1 MANHAHGICLLL
13 FPFFLAGSKYE
24 ENAWQTR
31 SNADN
36 INKSKK
42 KMQEEQHPL
51 QKHTHKKS
59 QNVKKSK

>member
-1 MANHAHGICLLL
+1 MANNAHGICLSL

-36 INKSKK
+36 INKSNK
-42 KMQEEQHPL
+42 KM
-51 QKHTHKKS
+51 
-59 QNVKKSK
+59 